1 MSIRVDV
8 RTSPTPAP
16 LPADKKTPP
25 RDDDSHYDFNGK
37 VSDTPE
43 FRTRLQADGYLDDYR
58 KVPYKRNRMVMCVA
72 QPLPS
77 PVRASTKVYECSSVH
92 DRFNS
97 DLLHETDSG
106 NFKEGY
112 DNRRINLTFLF
123 GVNRRTG
130 GIEPSQSSLF

>member
-1 MSIRVDV
+1 MRAHSLRALSIRVDV
-8 RTSPTPAP
+8 GTSPTPAP

-77 PVRASTKVYECSSVH
+77 PVRASRKVS
-92 DRFNS
+92 NTQ
-97 DLLHETDSG
+97 HE
-106 NFKEGY
+106 
-112 DNRRINLTFLF
+112 RA
-123 GVNRRTG
+123 
-130 GIEPSQSSLF
+130 

>member
-1 MSIRVDV
+1 M
-8 RTSPTPAP
+8 
-16 LPADKKTPP
+16 LPE
-25 RDDDSHYDFNGK
+25 R
-37 VSDTPE
+37 
-43 FRTRLQADGYLDDYR
+43 FRIL
-58 KVPYKRNRMVMCVA
+58 
-72 QPLPS
+72 
-77 PVRASTKVYECSSVH
+77 STSVH

>member
-1 MSIRVDV
+1 MPV
-8 RTSPTPAP
+8 
-16 LPADKKTPP
+16 DKKTPP

-43 FRTRLQADGYLDDYR
+43 FRMRLQADGYLDDYR
-58 KVPYKRNRMVMCVA
+58 KVPYKRNRMVMCVRTT
-72 QPLPS
+72 PS
-77 PVRASTKVYECSSVH
+77 EPSSCFHKGVLGTSVH
-92 DRFNS
+92 RFNS